1 MRSPVGLDSRCA
13 ALALAAVILGFC
25 GFASSAGRSVA
36 PAPVA
41 AADAPATTIYPGAS
55 WRRIDAPG
63 SVGWTR
69 ASLDRVNA
77 RLAKTPTNGFV
88 AIVGGRAL
96 LEYGDVKKL
105 IDLASVRKSL
115 LSLLVGIHAARG
127 EIRLDATLAE
137 LNIDDVGGLSLSEKE
152 ATVRDL
158 LSARSGIYHE
168 ASNAGDD
175 HTSAPPRGSQRHG
188 TYFLYN
194 NWDFNALGTIFEKQ
208 TGWNIYDAF
217 AAEIAAPLG
226 MEDFDRRRQ
235 RKSGNLTRSIHPAYH
250 FHLSTRDL
258 ARVGYL
264 MLREGNWAGRQV
276 VPRDWVRESTRAMTH
291 VSEMNPLRLRKGPFG
306 YGYLWWV
313 WDGPWNTGHFR
324 GAFAGH
330 GLHGQHVV
338 VVPMVDLVVAH
349 TTRPDAAMSH
359 AELVD
364 VVDQLI
370 RTGCSS
376 TPC

>member
-258 ARVGYL
+258 
-264 MLREGNWAGRQV
+264 E
-276 VPRDWVRESTRAMTH
+276 
-291 VSEMNPLRLRKGPFG
+291 GPFG